1 MTKPTILVVEDE
13 SIVAKDIQKTLQR
26 LGYEVPAI
34 ASSSVTAMEKIEDI
48 RPNLVFLDIKL
59 KGSEDGI
66 QIAEQIKEKYN
77 IPVIFLTSFVDK
89 KTLERAK
96 ITEPYGY
103 IVKPFNENDLITAVE
118 MALYKFSKDNE
129 VKHSSKQYANT
140 LLSLDEAIII
150 TDNQLDITFMNSQ
163 GEELTDTMSGQAMAN
178 NLLKLIKITD
188 RTKKTV
194 DARQLKSRGDEPV
207 WTISEAMITVLKTGE
222 IKNLHI
228 TVSPIR
234 NEKEDIIGNA
244 FIFRNN
250 ADKSMNSAIPG
261 SESAIMENMVVQNSF
276 FVKKNSLLVKVYLD
290 NILWIQ
296 AMDNYVIIQTS
307 KDQFVIH
314 STMKEIETKLP
325 ISMFARIHRSYI
337 VSIDKISVLD
347 ENTALIGDKII
358 PIGKSYKDAFMKKLN
373 FL

>member
-26 LGYEVPAI
+26 LGYDVPAV

-48 RPNLVFLDIKL
+48 KPDLVFLDIKL

-66 QIAEQIKEKYN
+66 QIAEKIKEQYG

-103 IVKPFNENDLITAVE
+103 IVKPFNENDLQTAVE
-118 MALYKFSKDNE
+118 MGLYKYSKDKE

-140 LLSLDEAIII
+140 LLSLNEAIII
-150 TDNQLDITFMNSQ
+150 TDNKLNITFMNAK
-163 GEELTDTMSGQAMAN
+163 GEELTDTMSGQAMSN

-207 WTISEAMITVLKTGE
+207 WTISEALVTVLKSSEKKT
-222 IKNLHI
+222 LHI
-228 TVSPIR
+228 TISPIR
-234 NEKEDIIGNA
+234 NEKDEIIGNA
-244 FIFRNN
+244 FIFRNEL
-250 ADKSMNSAIPG
+250 AETSSVTEPG
-261 SESAIMENMVVQNSF
+261 EESAIIENVVVQNSF

-314 STMKEIETKLP
+314 STMKDIEAKLP
-325 ISMFARIHRSYI
+325 SNQFARIHRSYI

-358 PIGKSYKDAFMKKLN
+358 PVGKSYKDAFMKKLN